1 MLTIGDQF
9 PAFELTA
16 SVKQSD
22 DLEQAFTTLSNK
34 SFEGKWKVYF
44 FWPKDFTFV
53 CPTEIKGFGDISADL
68 AKAGAQLIG
77 ASLDSEF
84 VHNAW
89 RKHEPML
96 KDLDFPWLADIGGK
110 LTEALGILRADAG
123 VAMRAT
129 FIVDPK
135 NTIQWVSV
143 YGAEVGREPAEVLR
157 ALQSTIDFIDN
168 GHLMPCAWK
177 PGQKPLTPGK

>member
-9 PAFELTA
+9 PKFELAA
-16 SVKQSD
+16 SVKCSD
-22 DLEQAFTTLSNK
+22 NLDEAFETMTND
-34 SFEGKWKVYF
+34 SFDGKWKVYF

-53 CPTEIKGFGDISADL
+53 CPTEIQGFGLIADKV
-68 AKAGAQLIG
+68 AEAGGQMFG
-77 ASLDSEF
+77 VSLDSEF

-89 RKHEPML
+89 RKHEPRL
-96 KDLDFPWLADIGGK
+96 TDSPFPWLADIGGK
-110 LTEALGILRADAG
+110 LTEELGILRADAG

-157 ALQSTIDFIDN
+157 ALQATIDFIDH
-168 GHLMPCAWK
+168 GSLMPCAWI
-177 PGQKPLTPGK
+177 PGQATLTPGE

>member
-1 MLTIGDQF
+1 MLTIGDSF
-9 PAFELTA
+9 PNFELAA
-16 SVKQSD
+16 SVKCSD
-22 DLEQAFTTLSNK
+22 DLDEAFETITND
-34 SFEGKWKVYF
+34 SFEGRWKVYF

-53 CPTEIKGFGDISADL
+53 CPTEIQGFGEIA
-68 AKAGAQLIG
+68 ARVEKAGGQLLG

-89 RKHEPML
+89 RKHEPRL
-96 KDLDFPWLADIGGK
+96 TDSPFPWLADIGGK
-110 LTEALGILRADAG
+110 LTEALGILREDAG

-143 YGAEVGREPAEVLR
+143 YGAEVGRDPKEVLR
-157 ALQSTIDFIDN
+157 ALEATIDFVDN
-168 GHLMPCAWK
+168 GSLMPCAWT
-177 PGQKPLTPGK
+177 PGQAPLTPGK

>member
-9 PAFELTA
+9 PKFDLAACE
-16 SVKQSD
+16 KYSD
-22 DLEQAFTTLSNK
+22 SPDDFITVNNDSY
-34 SFEGKWKVYF
+34 EGKWKIYF

-53 CPTEIKGFGDISADL
+53 CPTEIQGFGTINEKVQQD
-68 AKAGAQLIG
+68 GGQMFG
-77 ASLDSEF
+77 VSLDSEF

-89 RKHEPML
+89 RKHEPRL
-96 KDLDFPWLADIGGK
+96 TDSPFPWLADIGGK
-110 LTEALGILRADAG
+110 LTEELGILREDAG

-135 NTIQWVSV
+135 NTIQWVAV

-157 ALQSTIDFIDN
+157 AFQATKDFIDN
-168 GHLMPCAWK
+168 GSLMPCAWV
-177 PGQKPLTPGK
+177 PGQKTLTPGE

>member
-9 PAFELTA
+9 PQFELAA
-16 SVKQSD
+16 SVKYSD
-22 DLEQAFTTLSNK
+22 NLDEAFETLTNE

-53 CPTEIKGFGDISADL
+53 CPTEIQGFGLIADDA
-68 AKAGAQLIG
+68 AKAGAQLFG
-77 ASLDSEF
+77 VSLDSEF

-89 RKHEPML
+89 RKHEPRL
-96 KDLDFPWLADIGGK
+96 TESPFPWLADIGGK
-110 LTEALGILRADAG
+110 LTDELGILRADAG

-129 FIVDPK
+129 FIVDPS

-143 YGAEVGREPAEVLR
+143 YGAEVGREPKEVLR
-157 ALQSTIDFIDN
+157 ALQSTMDFIDH
-168 GHLMPCAWK
+168 GSLMPCAWI
-177 PGQKPLTPGK
+177 PGQAPLTPGE

>member
-9 PAFELTA
+9 PRFELAA
-16 SVKQSD
+16 SVKSSD
-22 DLEQAFTTLSNK
+22 NLEEAFTTLTNDSY
-34 SFEGKWKVYF
+34 EGKWKVYF

-53 CPTEIKGFGDISADL
+53 CPTEIQGFGTIAGA
-68 AKAGAQLIG
+68 AKELGAQLLG

-89 RKHEPML
+89 RKHEPRL
-96 KDLDFPWLADIGGK
+96 TDSPFPWLADIGGK
-110 LTEALGILRADAG
+110 LTEELGILREDAG

-129 FIVDPK
+129 FIVDPN

-143 YGAEVGREPAEVLR
+143 YGAEVGREPQEVLR
-157 ALQSTIDFIDN
+157 ALQATVNFVDN
-168 GHLMPCAWK
+168 GALMPCAWI
-177 PGQKPLTPGK
+177 PGEAPLTPGE